1 MSFYDSSIKTAW
13 KKGKLHPPFAHL
25 RQSRASPVSVS
36 VTVNLKL
43 KFRRVQLFY
52 LRGRAARRRRP
63 SATVTRGRFA
73 LPTELTGAAAQS
85 WEPIISRRRAG
96 RGPEGTGHG
105 SICDDSEWQHRYAP
119 GPNSGCQVT
128 GSVRRRRWPR
138 PVVFLNSKPFLKLPV
153 CRWGSN
159 SGYEHVALNFK
170 LAG

>member
-1 MSFYDSSIKTAW
+1 M
-13 KKGKLHPPFAHL
+13 
-25 RQSRASPVSVS
+25 SVS

-105 SICDDSEWQHRYAP
+105 SSCDDSEWQRRWAP
-119 GPNSGCQVT
+119 GPNSGYQVT
-128 GSVRRRRWPR
+128 GTVRRRRRPR
-138 PVVFLNSKPFLKLPV
+138 PVAFLNSKPFSKLLV